1 MIDENGVK
9 NYYFYGITQDNYRLI
24 KFVKCL
30 STAELVAGASHDSHT
45 TDYVETY
52 TYDEYGNLSQ
62 LNNNYAKNIITD
74 FNGGQ
79 EASYAVSGGAQWKF
93 NLDANSNLKSITDAS
108 QNEK

>member
-45 TDYVETY
+45 TDYVE
-52 TYDEYGNLSQ
+52 E
-62 LNNNYAKNIITD
+62 
-74 FNGGQ
+74 GQ
-79 EASYAVSGGAQWKF
+79 EVGLTF
-93 NLDANSNLKSITDAS
+93 EVEDIHVM
-108 QNEK
+108 EKMGF